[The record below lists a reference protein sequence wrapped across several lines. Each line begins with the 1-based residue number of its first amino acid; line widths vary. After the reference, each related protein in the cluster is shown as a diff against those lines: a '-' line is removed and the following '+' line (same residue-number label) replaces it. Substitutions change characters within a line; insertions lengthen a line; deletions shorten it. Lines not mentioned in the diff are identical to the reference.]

1 MSSIINNNK
10 DLNTFF
16 TSSKDK
22 IILETY
28 LKDIIPSTSTILE
41 DTIIIYNNSIKVLF
55 CINCSINLT
64 KVNYINHLKK
74 RHSIL
79 YNKYKNNNIL
89 DYLINKVNSLEF
101 YKLEE
106 IKAKLGFNKYYFREL
121 PILFNNYKYL
131 EYLYININ
139 RKLVRIYYNNTHFN
153 NNSKSTTK
161 EVEYIKY
168 NIPL

>member
-1 MSSIINNNK
+1 MSSIIINNNK

-64 KVNYINHLKK
+64 KVNYINYLKK

-79 YNKYKNNNIL
+79 YREYKNNNIL
-89 DYLINKVNSLEF
+89 DSLINKVNSLEF
-101 YKLEE
+101 YELEE
-106 IKAKLGFNKYYFREL
+106 IKAELGFNKYYFREL
-121 PILFNNYKYL
+121 PILFNNYKYKECL
-131 EYLYININ
+131 FINID
-139 RKLVRIYYNNTHFN
+139 RKNVRIHYNNTHSN
-153 NNSKSTTK
+153 NNKSSKK
-161 EVEYIKY
+161 EVDYIIS